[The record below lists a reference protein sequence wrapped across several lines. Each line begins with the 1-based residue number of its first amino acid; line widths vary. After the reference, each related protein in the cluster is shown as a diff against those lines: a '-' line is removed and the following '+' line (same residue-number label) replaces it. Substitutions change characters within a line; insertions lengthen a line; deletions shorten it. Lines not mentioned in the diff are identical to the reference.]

1 MDIHQF
7 ACLVIKLNAVRVG
20 EMIKAYYTLYNT
32 GKPPLLIEYVNPDCS
47 CTWYEVSD
55 NITFYLE
62 VLYKLS

>member
-1 MDIHQF
+1 
-7 ACLVIKLNAVRVG
+7 
-20 EMIKAYYTLYNT
+20 MIKAYYTLYNT
-32 GKPPLLIEYVNPDCS
+32 RKTPLLYVNPDCS